1 MSLGQGQGPY
11 AEALVKKG
19 CENGDWVFLQNCMLA
34 KSWMGR
40 LETIVFELGEKAKT
54 NHQDFRL
61 FLSSSPAPYFPVAV
75 LQNGVKMTNEP
86 PAGVRANVSRSFAT
100 LVKEE
105 LWEGNAKPLAW
116 KKTLCALCFFHAN
129 IQERRKFGPLG
140 WNVTYVCTIS
150 HSCMQFARSC
160 GISLCVCVV

>member
-1 MSLGQGQGPY
+1 LPIVSLGQGQGPY

-19 CENGDWVFLQNCMLA
+19 CETGDWVFLQNCMLA
-34 KSWMGR
+34 KSWMNR
-40 LETIVFELGEKAKT
+40 LETIVFELGENSKT
-54 NHQDFRL
+54 NHKDFRL
-61 FLSSSPAPYFPVAV
+61 YLSSSPAPYFPVAV

-116 KKTLCALCFFHAN
+116 KKTLVALCFFHAN

-140 WNVTYVCTIS
+140 WNVT
-150 HSCMQFARSC
+150 
-160 GISLCVCVV
+160 